1 MEEHLSW
8 LIFLM
13 EANSRSGSQMH
24 CLYRN
29 QFSLNL
35 LGGEREMLM
44 TDISIDYEVQMAY
57 VKFNEGFSAE
67 VVEVNDVVNVDLG
80 VSGAIIGVEFFS
92 LDDLNASRQAL
103 EAAVHID
110 RPEITEAILQAQELL
125 RKKIRAEQN

>member
-1 MEEHLSW
+1 
-8 LIFLM
+8 
-13 EANSRSGSQMH
+13 
-24 CLYRN
+24 
-29 QFSLNL
+29 
-35 LGGEREMLM
+35 MLM

-67 VVEVNDVVNVDLG
+67 VVEVNEVVNVDLG

-125 RKKIRAEQN
+125 RKKITAERN